1 MKFVRLIDLPTSV
14 RGLTVLDNEGNYN
27 VYLNSRLSYEM
38 QENTYIHETAHIK
51 NDDFYIQESIAE
63 IENRIK
69 NILKEKG

>member
-1 MKFVRLIDLPTSV
+1 MKFVRLIDFPTSV
-14 RGLTVLDNEGNYN
+14 PGLTVLDNEGNYN

-38 QENTYIHETAHIK
+38 QENTYIHETAHIEYG
-51 NDDFYIQESIAE
+51 DFYIQESITE